1 MKIASVF
8 LLLASFSVFASKVEV
23 DVKGMTCGMC
33 VEGITKELKS
43 TEKTENVSVSLD
55 DKKATFGEIKGKKIS
70 DHEVREAIK
79 RAGYEATKITRRQ

>member
-33 VEGITKELKS
+33 VEAITKELKS
-43 TEKTENVSVSLD
+43 TDKTENVSVSLD
-55 DKKATFGEIKGKKIS
+55 DKKATFAEIKGKKIS